1 MGNAGTYNVSPP
13 PYTADGMVMSAY
25 MYNQMVDYLN
35 GMTDFV
41 YGANI
46 PRFRWKFGNTVPP
59 DVVWMMQRKYN
70 QLAIYGN
77 FTPTGSTV
85 TVKVY
90 LKADD
95 VNFTESDLV
104 FSQAVTAGMR
114 TITIDLT
121 TAAYSPPLESIYFI
135 KFGLVGGHSDWQIER
150 IEERGVGL
158 IAPPVTIPTLSS
170 GTIITASYINDYII
184 DSMRNLGKYTEP
196 YNRPFQAPA
205 MRDRTLED
213 GANGIFEWKINRVN
227 RYLHIGFKTGSGGG
241 GTDAWRININ
251 GTRLL
256 QGSNDS
262 FPRDFVVD
270 LQGMTTANGYLNNI
284 TAPAVG
290 AEYSINFYVEQAGV
304 LPANGFRMNYMWEL
318 PFAS

>member
-1 MGNAGTYNVSPP
+1 MSNNGTYDVSPP
-13 PYTADGMVMSAY
+13 PLVTNGQYMSAY

-46 PRFRWKFGNTVPP
+46 PRFRWKFGNTVPA
-59 DVVWMMQRKYN
+59 DMVWMMQRRYN

-90 LKADD
+90 FGADD
-95 VNFTESDLV
+95 INFTEV
-104 FSQAVTAGMR
+104 YSQAVTAGMR

-121 TAAYSPPLESIYFI
+121 TAAYVPPVDSIYFI
-135 KFGLVGGHSDWQIER
+135 KFGLIGGHSDWQIEK
-150 IEERGVGL
+150 IEERGANIIV
-158 IAPPVTIPTLSS
+158 APTTIPTLANSD
-170 GTIITASYINDYII
+170 IITADYINNKVIASI
-184 DSMRNLGKYTEP
+184 KALATGAKP

-227 RYLHIGFKTGSGGG
+227 RYLHVGFKTGSGGG
-241 GTDAWRININ
+241 GTDAIRLNIN

-256 QGSNDS
+256 QTSNDNLT
-262 FPRDFVVD
+262 RDYVID
-270 LQGMTTANGYLNNI
+270 LQNMTTAAGYLNNI

-304 LPANGFRMNYMWEL
+304 LPANGFYIKYIWEL
-318 PFAS
+318 PFAT